1 MKNKLS
7 FILVLWSWC
16 SFAFAEQ
23 LALAIPIPKTV
34 SSEEPHKAVM
44 MQMPSSLQNTT
55 PRIVG
60 GTQAGLNEFP
70 EFTQLYIDDGGFFSP
85 LCGATLISRKKVL
98 TAAHCT
104 IDSSASAIYA
114 LPNFYS
120 FNDNF
125 TSADLIQLSSKA
137 EHPNYQADTLNN
149 DIAVL
154 TLSRNASTSTAA
166 IFALSD
172 QLTGSA
178 ATVVGTGSTTEGGS
192 FPDTLRKVTVPI
204 VSDLVCEDSY
214 GSGYITSSML
224 CAGLAGGGKDACQ
237 GDSGGPLWVDFQ
249 GSRVQA
255 GVVSWGV
262 GCARPNFYGV
272 YSRTSTL
279 AAFIVEQA
287 PNAQLINQNS
297 ITPVINI
304 TPVKRITPA
313 INLLLSD

>member
-1 MKNKLS
+1 MNMKNKLS
-7 FILVLWSWC
+7 FILLLWSWC

-34 SSEEPHKAVM
+34 SSEEPHKAVL

-60 GTQAGLNEFP
+60 GTQAGLTAVP
-70 EFTQLYIDDGGFFSP
+70 DFTHLYLADGSDFVYPF
-85 LCGATLISRKKVL
+85 CGATLISSNKVL

-104 IDSSASAIYA
+104 IGSSASAIYA

-125 TSADLIQLSSKA
+125 TFDDLIQLSSKV
-137 EHPNYQADTLNN
+137 EHPDYQADQSNN

-154 TLSRNASTSTAA
+154 TLSRNASTSTAT
-166 IFALSD
+166 IFALND

-178 ATVVGTGSTTEGGS
+178 ATVIGTGTTTEGGS
-192 FPDTLRKVTVPI
+192 SPDTLRKVTVPI
-204 VSDLVCEDSY
+204 VSNSVCEDSY
-214 GSGYITSSML
+214 GTGSITSSML
-224 CAGLAGGGKDACQ
+224 CAGLAGGGKDSCQ
-237 GDSGGPLWVDFQ
+237 GDSGGPLWVDFN

-255 GVVSWGV
+255 GVVSFGV

-297 ITPVINI
+297 ITPVINF
-304 TPVKRITPA
+304 
-313 INLLLSD
+313 LLSD

>member
-7 FILVLWSWC
+7 FILLLWSWC

-23 LALAIPIPKTV
+23 LALAIPILKTV
-34 SSEEPHKAVM
+34 SSEEPHKAVL

-70 EFTQLYIDDGGFFSP
+70 EFTQLYIADGSGFVSP
-85 LCGATLISRKKVL
+85 FCGATLISSNKVL

-125 TSADLIQLSSKA
+125 TFDDLIQLSSKV
-137 EHPNYQADTLNN
+137 EHPNYQADQSNN

-154 TLSRNASTSTAA
+154 TLSRNASTSTAT
-166 IFALSD
+166 IFALND

-178 ATVVGTGSTTEGGS
+178 ATVIGTGTTTEGGS
-192 FPDTLRKVTVPI
+192 SPDTLRKVTVPI
-204 VSDLVCEDSY
+204 VSNSVCEDSY
-214 GSGYITSSML
+214 GTGSITSSML
-224 CAGLAGGGKDACQ
+224 CAGLAGGGKDSCQ
-237 GDSGGPLWVDFQ
+237 GDSGGPLWVDFN

-255 GVVSWGV
+255 GVVSFGD
-262 GCARPNFYGV
+262 GCARPNLYGV

-279 AAFIVEQA
+279 AAFIGAQA
-287 PNAQLINQNS
+287 PNAQLIKQNPIIPVLS
-297 ITPVINI
+297 I
-304 TPVKRITPA
+304 
-313 INLLLSD
+313 LLLD

>member
-1 MKNKLS
+1 MNMKNKLS
-7 FILVLWSWC
+7 FILLLWSWC

-34 SSEEPHKAVM
+34 SSEEPHKAVL

-70 EFTQLYIDDGGFFSP
+70 EFTQLYIADGSDFVYPF
-85 LCGATLISRKKVL
+85 CGATLISSNKVL

-104 IDSSASAIYA
+104 IGSSASAIYA

-125 TSADLIQLSSKA
+125 TFDDLIQLSSKV
-137 EHPNYQADTLNN
+137 EHPDYQADQSNN

-154 TLSRNASTSTAA
+154 TLSRNASTSTAT
-166 IFALSD
+166 IFALND

-178 ATVVGTGSTTEGGS
+178 ATVIGTGTTTEGGS
-192 FPDTLRKVTVPI
+192 SPDTLRKVTVPI
-204 VSDLVCEDSY
+204 VSNSVCEDSY
-214 GSGYITSSML
+214 GTGSITSSML
-224 CAGLAGGGKDACQ
+224 CAGLAGGGKDSCQ
-237 GDSGGPLWVDFQ
+237 GDSGGPLWVDFN

-255 GVVSWGV
+255 GVVSFGV

-297 ITPVINI
+297 ITPVINF
-304 TPVKRITPA
+304 
-313 INLLLSD
+313 LLSD

>member
-1 MKNKLS
+1 MNMKNKLS
-7 FILVLWSWC
+7 FILLLWSWC

-34 SSEEPHKAVM
+34 SSEEPHKAVL
-44 MQMPSSLQNTT
+44 MQMPSSLQDTT

-70 EFTQLYIDDGGFFSP
+70 AFTQLYIADGSGFVFP
-85 LCGATLISRKKVL
+85 FCGATLISSNKVL

-104 IDSSASAIYA
+104 IGSSASAIYA

-125 TSADLIQLSSKA
+125 TFDDLIQLSSKV
-137 EHPNYQADTLNN
+137 EHPNYQADQFNN

-154 TLSRNASTSTAA
+154 TLSRNASTSTATS
-166 IFALSD
+166 FALSD

-178 ATVVGTGSTTEGGS
+178 ATVIGTGTTTEGGS
-192 FPDTLRKVTVPI
+192 SPDTLRKVTVPI
-204 VSDLVCEDSY
+204 VSNSVCEDSY
-214 GSGYITSSML
+214 GTGSITSSML
-224 CAGLAGGGKDACQ
+224 CAGLAGGGKDSCQ
-237 GDSGGPLWVDFQ
+237 GDSGGPLWVDFN

-255 GVVSWGV
+255 GVVSFGD
-262 GCARPNFYGV
+262 GCARPNLYGV

-279 AAFIVEQA
+279 AAFIGAQA
-287 PNAQLINQNS
+287 PNAQLIKQNS
-297 ITPVINI
+297 ITPVLSI
-304 TPVKRITPA
+304 
-313 INLLLSD
+313 LLLD

>member
-7 FILVLWSWC
+7 FILLLWSWC

-23 LALAIPIPKTV
+23 LALAIPILKTV
-34 SSEEPHKAVM
+34 SSEEPHKAVL

-70 EFTQLYIDDGGFFSP
+70 EFTQLYIADGSGFVSHF
-85 LCGATLISRKKVL
+85 CGATLISSNKVL

-125 TSADLIQLSSKA
+125 TFDDLIQLSSKV
-137 EHPNYQADTLNN
+137 EHPNYQADQSNN

-154 TLSRNASTSTAA
+154 TLSRNASTSTAT
-166 IFALSD
+166 IFALND

-178 ATVVGTGSTTEGGS
+178 ATVIGTGTTTEGGS
-192 FPDTLRKVTVPI
+192 SPDTLRKVTVPI
-204 VSDLVCEDSY
+204 VSNSVCEDSY
-214 GSGYITSSML
+214 GTGSITSSML
-224 CAGLAGGGKDACQ
+224 CAGLAGGGKDSCQ
-237 GDSGGPLWVDFQ
+237 GDSGGPLWVDFN

-255 GVVSWGV
+255 GVVSFGD
-262 GCARPNFYGV
+262 GCARPNLYGV

-279 AAFIVEQA
+279 AAFIGAQA
-287 PNAQLINQNS
+287 PNAQLIKQNPIIPVLS
-297 ITPVINI
+297 I
-304 TPVKRITPA
+304 
-313 INLLLSD
+313 LLLD

>member
-7 FILVLWSWC
+7 FILLLWSWC

-23 LALAIPIPKTV
+23 LALAIPILKTV
-34 SSEEPHKAVM
+34 SSEEPHKAVL

-70 EFTQLYIDDGGFFSP
+70 EFTQLYIADGSGFVSP
-85 LCGATLISRKKVL
+85 FCGATLISSNKVL

-114 LPNFYS
+114 LPNLYS

-125 TSADLIQLSSKA
+125 TFDDLIQLSSKV
-137 EHPNYQADTLNN
+137 EHPNYQADQSNN

-154 TLSRNASTSTAA
+154 TLSRNASTSTAT
-166 IFALSD
+166 IFALND

-178 ATVVGTGSTTEGGS
+178 ATVIGTGTTTEGGS
-192 FPDTLRKVTVPI
+192 SPDTLRKVTVPI
-204 VSDLVCEDSY
+204 VSNSVCEDSY
-214 GSGYITSSML
+214 GTGSITSSML
-224 CAGLAGGGKDACQ
+224 CAGLAGGGKDSCQ
-237 GDSGGPLWVDFQ
+237 GDSGGPLWVDFN

-255 GVVSWGV
+255 GVVSFGD
-262 GCARPNFYGV
+262 GCARPNLYGV

-279 AAFIVEQA
+279 AAFIGAQA
-287 PNAQLINQNS
+287 PNAQLIKQNS
-297 ITPVINI
+297 IIPVLSI
-304 TPVKRITPA
+304 
-313 INLLLSD
+313 LLLD

>member
-7 FILVLWSWC
+7 FILLLWSWC

-34 SSEEPHKAVM
+34 SSEEPHKAVL

-70 EFTQLYIDDGGFFSP
+70 EFTQLYIADGSDFVYPF
-85 LCGATLISRKKVL
+85 CGATLISSNKVL

-104 IDSSASAIYA
+104 IGSSASAIYA

-125 TSADLIQLSSKA
+125 TFDDLIQLSSKV
-137 EHPNYQADTLNN
+137 EHPDYQADQSNN

-154 TLSRNASTSTAA
+154 TLSRNASTSTAT
-166 IFALSD
+166 IFALND

-178 ATVVGTGSTTEGGS
+178 ATVIGTGTTTEGGS
-192 FPDTLRKVTVPI
+192 SPDTLRKVTVPI
-204 VSDLVCEDSY
+204 VSNSVCEDSY
-214 GSGYITSSML
+214 GTGSITSSML
-224 CAGLAGGGKDACQ
+224 CAGLAGGGKDSCQ
-237 GDSGGPLWVDFQ
+237 GDSGGPLWVDFN

-255 GVVSWGV
+255 GVVSFGV

-297 ITPVINI
+297 ITPVINF
-304 TPVKRITPA
+304 
-313 INLLLSD
+313 LLSD

>member
-1 MKNKLS
+1 MNMKNKLS
-7 FILVLWSWC
+7 FILLLWSWC

-70 EFTQLYIDDGGFFSP
+70 EFTQLYIADGSDFVYPF
-85 LCGATLISRKKVL
+85 CGATLISSNKVL

-104 IDSSASAIYA
+104 IGSSASAIYA

-125 TSADLIQLSSKA
+125 TFDDLIQLSSKV
-137 EHPNYQADTLNN
+137 EHPDYQADQSNN

-154 TLSRNASTSTAA
+154 TLSRNASTSTAT
-166 IFALSD
+166 IFALND

-178 ATVVGTGSTTEGGS
+178 ATVIGTGTTTEGGS
-192 FPDTLRKVTVPI
+192 SPDTLRKVTVPI
-204 VSDLVCEDSY
+204 VSNSVCEDSY
-214 GSGYITSSML
+214 GTGSITSSML
-224 CAGLAGGGKDACQ
+224 CAGLAGGGKDSCQ
-237 GDSGGPLWVDFQ
+237 GDSGGPLWVDFN

-255 GVVSWGV
+255 GVVSFGV

-297 ITPVINI
+297 ITPVINF
-304 TPVKRITPA
+304 
-313 INLLLSD
+313 LLSD

>member
-1 MKNKLS
+1 MNMKNKLS
-7 FILVLWSWC
+7 FILLLWSWC

-34 SSEEPHKAVM
+34 SSEEPHKAVL

-70 EFTQLYIDDGGFFSP
+70 EFTQLYIADGSDFVYPF
-85 LCGATLISRKKVL
+85 CGATLISSNKVL

-104 IDSSASAIYA
+104 IGSSASAIYA

-125 TSADLIQLSSKA
+125 TFDDLIQLSSKV
-137 EHPNYQADTLNN
+137 EHPNYQADQSNN

-154 TLSRNASTSTAA
+154 TLSRNASTSTAT
-166 IFALSD
+166 IFALND

-178 ATVVGTGSTTEGGS
+178 ATVIGTGTTTEGGS
-192 FPDTLRKVTVPI
+192 SPDTLRKVTVPI
-204 VSDLVCEDSY
+204 VSNSVCEDSY
-214 GSGYITSSML
+214 GTGSITSSML
-224 CAGLAGGGKDACQ
+224 CAGLAGGGKDSCQ
-237 GDSGGPLWVDFQ
+237 GDSGGPLWVDFN

-255 GVVSWGV
+255 GVVSFGV

-297 ITPVINI
+297 ITPVINF
-304 TPVKRITPA
+304 
-313 INLLLSD
+313 LLSD

>member
-7 FILVLWSWC
+7 FILLLWSWC

-34 SSEEPHKAVM
+34 SSEESHKAVM
-44 MQMPSSLQNTT
+44 MQMPSSLQDTT

-70 EFTQLYIDDGGFFSP
+70 AFTQLYIADGSGFVFP
-85 LCGATLISRKKVL
+85 FCGATLISSNKVL

-104 IDSSASAIYA
+104 IGSSASAIYA

-125 TSADLIQLSSKA
+125 TFDDLIQLSSKV
-137 EHPNYQADTLNN
+137 EHPNYQADQFNN

-154 TLSRNASTSTAA
+154 TLSRNASTSTATS
-166 IFALSD
+166 FALSD

-178 ATVVGTGSTTEGGS
+178 ATVIGTGTTTEGGS
-192 FPDTLRKVTVPI
+192 SPDTLRKVTVPI
-204 VSDLVCEDSY
+204 VSNSVCEDSY
-214 GSGYITSSML
+214 GTGSITSSML
-224 CAGLAGGGKDACQ
+224 CAGLAGGGKDSCQ
-237 GDSGGPLWVDFQ
+237 GDSGGPLWVDFN

-255 GVVSWGV
+255 GVVSFGD
-262 GCARPNFYGV
+262 GCARPNLYGV

-279 AAFIVEQA
+279 AAFIGAQA
-287 PNAQLINQNS
+287 PNAQLIKQNS
-297 ITPVINI
+297 ITPVLSI
-304 TPVKRITPA
+304 
-313 INLLLSD
+313 LLLD